1 MSQITLHHKAI
12 GIKTYPMSV
21 KPKDAATIILMRNSL
36 DPDSRGFD
44 VLMVLRS
51 SRSKFVP
58 GLYVFPG
65 GGLDEADCLSGM
77 ENLCAGMDRKR
88 ALHMLDDISSP
99 EKALGVWVAGIRETF
114 EEVGLLMAYTKGGSV
129 ISLDSEPLKERFLS
143 HRRSLLD
150 GKADFYDIIRDEGLT
165 LATDRLHYFSHWITP
180 LLSPI
185 RYDVRFFVAE
195 APSNQKA
202 MHDGIELTRHLW
214 ITPEEAL
221 ERFHEHTFDMVL
233 PTFII
238 MEELAGYKTIE
249 DVIQSTE
256 GKKVKSILTKVVI
269 DENEV
274 LLEYA
279 PDGRTFKVNPSSV

>member
-1 MSQITLHHKAI
+1 ML
-12 GIKTYPMSV
+12 V
-21 KPKDAATIILMRNSL
+21 KPKDATTVILMRNSP
-36 DPDSRGFD
+36 DPDSRGFE

-65 GGLDEADCLSGM
+65 GGLDEADCLPEV
-77 ENLCAGMDRKR
+77 ENLCAGMDRNR
-88 ALHMLDDISSP
+88 ALRILDDISSP
-99 EKALGVWVAGIRETF
+99 GKALGIWTAGIRETF
-114 EEVGLLMAYTKGGSV
+114 EEVGLLMTYTKGGSV
-129 ISLDSEPLKERFLS
+129 ISLDSKPLRERLLS
-143 HRRSLLD
+143 RRRSLLD
-150 GKADFYDIIRDEGLT
+150 GKSDFYDIIRDEGLI

-180 LLSPI
+180 VPSPI

-195 APSNQKA
+195 APSNQRA
-202 MHDGIELTRHLW
+202 LHDGIELTGHVW
-214 ITPEEAL
+214 ITPVEAL

-233 PTFII
+233 PTFIT
-238 MEELAGYKTIE
+238 MEELAGYKTLE

-256 GKKVKSILTKVVI
+256 GKKIESTLTKVVI

-279 PDGRTFKVNPSSV
+279 PDGRTFKVNPSSA